1 MEVKV
6 NAYFVHMLQR
16 AREVHAINNGETGR
30 DSPVKCPFCV
40 ADEDEAWFRV
50 KYHHRK
56 LKEEFTLLRT
66 TKPPAPHCEYCP
78 LKALL
83 HETEY
88 NKIMDN
94 CVEMGFYALRYW
106 EDTDE

>member
-50 KYHHRK
+50 K
-56 LKEEFTLLRT
+56 
-66 TKPPAPHCEYCP
+66 
-78 LKALL
+78 
-83 HETEY
+83 
-88 NKIMDN
+88 
-94 CVEMGFYALRYW
+94 
-106 EDTDE
+106 